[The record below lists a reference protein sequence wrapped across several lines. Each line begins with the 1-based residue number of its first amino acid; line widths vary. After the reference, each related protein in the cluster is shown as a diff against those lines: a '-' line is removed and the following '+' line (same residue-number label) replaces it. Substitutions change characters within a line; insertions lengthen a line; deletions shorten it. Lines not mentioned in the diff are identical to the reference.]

1 MKPIISQERIPVI
14 KRGKIPRRNTVS
26 VTVSHMQRVKAGLRN
41 TKDRLLGIPV
51 VQLIARTAEGAG
63 NHDVG
68 QRAAGVAYYSILSI
82 FPLLLGLIA
91 VFGFF
96 LPSVNLQDELL
107 KFVGNNI
114 PGATN
119 IVKEN
124 IAGIIKLRG
133 VMSIL
138 SIVILFWGAS
148 ALFGAISLAI
158 NRAWDINKHRH
169 FFIRKASELGMVF
182 GTGILFL
189 LSLGASAIVTLM
201 RGVFNLPKTDDLVTV
216 YVIGKLI
223 AFLLMFT
230 VFLLLYKLIPNT
242 KTNWRHIWPGALL
255 AAVLFELARTLFIFY
270 MENFANYQLIFG
282 SITSIIALLIWIYY
296 SAFIMILGA
305 EFTFQYSR
313 MRDSVTT
320 ASSRDK

>member
-1 MKPIISQERIPVI
+1 MKYINSQKQIPVI
-14 KRGKIPRRNTVS
+14 KREEMPRRNLVWVMSRQIQLLQT
-26 VTVSHMQRVKAGLRN
+26 GIWN
-41 TKDRLLGIPV
+41 TKDRLLKVPV

-68 QRAAGVAYYSILSI
+68 QRAAGVAYYSIVSI
-82 FPLLLGLIA
+82 FPLLLGIIA

-119 IVKEN
+119 IIKEN
-124 IAGIIKLRG
+124 IANIIRLRG

-148 ALFGAISLAI
+148 SLFSAISLAI
-158 NRAWDINKHRH
+158 NRAWGINKYRH

-182 GTGILFL
+182 STGILFL
-189 LSLGASAIVTLM
+189 LSLGASTIVTLT
-201 RGVFNLPKTDDLVTV
+201 RGIFNAPATNLTTV
-216 YVIGKLI
+216 YVSGRLI

-230 VFLLLYKLIPNT
+230 VFLLLYKFVPNT
-242 KTNWRHIWPGALL
+242 KTHWRRIWPGALL
-255 AAVLFELARTLFIFY
+255 AAALFELARTLFIFY
-270 MENFANYQLIFG
+270 LEHFANYQLIYG
-282 SITSIIALLIWIYY
+282 SITSIIVLLVWIYY

-305 EFTFQYSR
+305 EFTFQYSH
-313 MRDSVTT
+313 MRYPVTT
-320 ASSRDK
+320 GSSTD

>member
-1 MKPIISQERIPVI
+1 MKPVISQERIPVI
-14 KRGKIPRRNTVS
+14 KRGKIPRRNLVWEMVS
-26 VTVSHMQRVKAGLRN
+26 QVQRVKAGLRN
-41 TKDRLLGIPV
+41 TKDRLLEIPV
-51 VQLIARTAEGAG
+51 VQLIARTAEGSG
-63 NHDVG
+63 KHDVG
-68 QRAAGVAYYSILSI
+68 QRAAGVAYYAILSI

-138 SIVILFWGAS
+138 GVVILIWGAS
-148 ALFGAISLAI
+148 ALFSAISLAI
-158 NRAWDINKHRH
+158 NRAWDINKYRH

-201 RGVFNLPKTDDLVTV
+201 QGVLNLPVTDMATV
-216 YVIGKLI
+216 YVIGRLI
-223 AFLLMFT
+223 AFLLMFA
-230 VFLLLYKLIPNT
+230 VFLLLYKLVPNT
-242 KTNWRHIWPGALL
+242 KTNWRHIWQGALL
-255 AAVLFELARTLFIFY
+255 AAALFELARTLFIFY
-270 MENFANYQLIFG
+270 LENFADYQLIYG
-282 SITSIIALLIWIYY
+282 SITSIIVLLVWIYY
-296 SAFIMILGA
+296 SSFIMILGA
-305 EFTFQYSR
+305 EFTYQYSR
-313 MRDSVTT
+313 MQHSVTT
-320 ASSRDK
+320 VRSTSK